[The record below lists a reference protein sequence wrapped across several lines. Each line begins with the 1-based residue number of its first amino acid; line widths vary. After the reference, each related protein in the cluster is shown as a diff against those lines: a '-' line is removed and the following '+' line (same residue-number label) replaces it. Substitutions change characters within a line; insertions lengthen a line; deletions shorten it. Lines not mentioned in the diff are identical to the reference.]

1 MVEEIESHVLKRYEL
16 LNKQGKGAYGVVF
29 KAKDKKTGDIVALKK
44 KF

>member
-1 MVEEIESHVLKRYEL
+1 MVDEIEKHVLDRYEL

-29 KAKDKKTGDIVALKK
+29 KARDKKTKDIVALKK